1 MDRHQSELVTKKI
14 ECEENDIFFGRNLGS
29 SLVGRGII
37 DFVLEK
43 LTKQVL
49 LKSDWVLDKLT
60 VRTDGQM
67 QGR

>member
-1 MDRHQSELVTKKI
+1 ML
-14 ECEENDIFFGRNLGS
+14 
-29 SLVGRGII
+29 GRGII